1 MRTQGSARRR
11 RASSSLCRVNS
22 FSASSSL
29 RRAASHSSRVPITC
43 FVIVLSF
50 AWLCVWLLI
59 ACPKSRFAGVGYLDP
74 FRVGRGFGGVIV
86 VPVPPFVG
94 RGLRRA
100 FGRILP
106 SLLAAERGEIE
117 VTPRG
122 PHRLVAAIV
131 DEV

>member
-1 MRTQGSARRR
+1 
-11 RASSSLCRVNS
+11 
-22 FSASSSL
+22 
-29 RRAASHSSRVPITC
+29 
-43 FVIVLSF
+43 
-50 AWLCVWLLI
+50 
-59 ACPKSRFAGVGYLDP
+59 VGYLDP

-106 SLLAAERGEIE
+106 VLLAAERGEIE
-117 VTPRG
+117 IAPRG

-131 DEV
+131 DEVGAEYAPTFADEHVMAMPFVHAEILVEIVGDRDP